1 MGIKK
6 MVVLEQSFVNDTLA
20 HPGQIVY
27 VDEKNLNGDEKNLA
41 DAEGFPAPATVEIA
55 AIAPTGPNPT
65 MPQQLPPDA
74 LQTAAGTYV
83 QPGAELVA
91 EITAPGEVRSAG
103 RTEADSTAQEDIANL
118 MSEARGAAA
127 GDQNNDDDALVAG
140 TVADVTA
147 NLGAKTDEELTAL
160 RAAEVD
166 REKPRKGVI
175 SAIDAEVAARAEA

>member
-118 MSEARGAAA
+118 MSEARGPA
-127 GDQNNDDDALVAG
+127 DNQNNDDALVAG